1 MAFSNSTSERMDELR
16 FRQSVRGSIS
26 GGVSGSEQPLLGL
39 VSPPRNGGS
48 RLPPPLSAS
57 ASAQDGRGFTL
68 TRRFTTDSG
77 RVPTLHSI
85 TGQRGVQDGQE
96 YVPSLEKKKLEYERL
111 REQKRRFEAEMQIL
125 DLQQRQEEQELRQ
138 MQEDLGRH
146 HNSHTNG
153 GHQ

>member
-1 MAFSNSTSERMDELR
+1 MDELR

-96 YVPSLEKKKLEYERL
+96 YVPSVSWSLSPER
-111 REQKRRFEAEMQIL
+111 A
-125 DLQQRQEEQELRQ
+125 
-138 MQEDLGRH
+138 
-146 HNSHTNG
+146 SA
-153 GHQ
+153 

>member
-57 ASAQDGRGFTL
+57 AQDGRGFTL

-96 YVPSLEKKKLEYERL
+96 YVPSVSWPPSPER
-111 REQKRRFEAEMQIL
+111 ESA
-125 DLQQRQEEQELRQ
+125 
-138 MQEDLGRH
+138 
-146 HNSHTNG
+146 
-153 GHQ
+153 

>member
-1 MAFSNSTSERMDELR
+1 MDELR

-96 YVPSLEKKKLEYERL
+96 YVPSVSWSLSLERER
-111 REQKRRFEAEMQIL
+111 A
-125 DLQQRQEEQELRQ
+125 
-138 MQEDLGRH
+138 
-146 HNSHTNG
+146 
-153 GHQ
+153 